1 MLTDPSIEKLKA
13 KSASPY
19 DLAVL
24 VSKRARELTDGAQPM
39 VDDTDAANVVSLAC
53 REVAADKIV
62 AVEGDVS
69 DQVIIPITREE
80 KIRRIEEERTRQRL
94 LEEERLVRDG
104 GILYQI
110 IRTRFSQNM
119 TLSDAELYAGSFENI
134 RNEMLCAEWLE
145 LLLHRFE
152 KEEKGL
158 LAAERQEKARLSVCK
173 SVLDGLREMKGKLT

>member
-24 VSKRARELTDGAQPM
+24 VSTRARELTDGAQPM

-69 DQVIIPITREE
+69 DQVTIPITREE

-94 LEEERLVRDG
+94 LEEERLERSGIDLTQDISEKGMDNLFNAINGGEEEEADG
-104 GILYQI
+104 EYVEDE
-110 IRTRFSQNM
+110 FA
-119 TLSDAELYAGSFENI
+119 DD
-134 RNEMLCAEWLE
+134 
-145 LLLHRFE
+145 
-152 KEEKGL
+152 EEK
-158 LAAERQEKARLSVCK
+158 QE
-173 SVLDGLREMKGKLT
+173 D

>member
-69 DQVIIPITREE
+69 SEAVIPITREE
-80 KIRRIEEERTRQRL
+80 RIRRIEEERTRQRL
-94 LEEERLVRDG
+94 LEEERLVRSGIDLTQDISDKGMDNLFNAING
-104 GILYQI
+104 GEEEEESEGEYVEEDE
-110 IRTRFSQNM
+110 FA
-119 TLSDAELYAGSFENI
+119 DED
-134 RNEMLCAEWLE
+134 
-145 LLLHRFE
+145 E
-152 KEEKGL
+152 K
-158 LAAERQEKARLSVCK
+158 QE
-173 SVLDGLREMKGKLT
+173 D

>member
-69 DQVIIPITREE
+69 DQVVIPITREE

-94 LEEERLVRDG
+94 LEEERLERSDIDLTQDISEKGMDNLFNALNG
-104 GILYQI
+104 GEEE
-110 IRTRFSQNM
+110 
-119 TLSDAELYAGSFENI
+119 AEEGEYVEEDEFADD
-134 RNEMLCAEWLE
+134 
-145 LLLHRFE
+145 
-152 KEEKGL
+152 EEK
-158 LAAERQEKARLSVCK
+158 QE
-173 SVLDGLREMKGKLT
+173 D

>member
-69 DQVIIPITREE
+69 DQVTIPITREE

-94 LEEERLVRDG
+94 LEEERLERSGIDLTQDISDKGMDNLFNAING
-104 GILYQI
+104 GEEEE
-110 IRTRFSQNM
+110 
-119 TLSDAELYAGSFENI
+119 AEGEYVEDEFADDED
-134 RNEMLCAEWLE
+134 
-145 LLLHRFE
+145 
-152 KEEKGL
+152 K
-158 LAAERQEKARLSVCK
+158 QE
-173 SVLDGLREMKGKLT
+173 D